1 MDIPVQKK
9 VPYSQNT
16 VIQCASKKQAS
27 FQLTCSQNCT
37 MLVQMINRCGGDII
51 IMMLRYNQLGHNTI
65 SIFLDGYIHNKNMKR
80 GKTPKNGKPLNN
92 KSCRATQRLYL
103 VVVVSTEGV
112 AATVYV
118 INVKPVVKAVTANAA
133 AFRSQNYGN
142 SIKTLSLLAWIYIK
156 MCLISIFIGRHYR
169 QFSQRQ
175 NVGICESVPNVSKP
189 CKLITDFTDI

>member
-1 MDIPVQKK
+1 MFKSLIILYKIVYVNRFAKKTVERSVLGNILLCIRLMDIPVQKK

-133 AFRSQNYGN
+133 AFQ
-142 SIKTLSLLAWIYIK
+142 
-156 MCLISIFIGRHYR
+156 IS
-169 QFSQRQ
+169 
-175 NVGICESVPNVSKP
+175 
-189 CKLITDFTDI
+189 KLWKQY